1 MTAHKH
7 DPLDPGYRFCPK
19 CGGSLEKRV
28 VEAHDPR
35 ERLFCARCGFIF
47 YLDPK
52 LSVGTIV
59 RGGEGFLLLRRAINP
74 GYGRWVFPGGY
85 VDRGETVEE
94 AAAREAL
101 EETGVRIALGRL
113 VDIYSYARRAIVV
126 IVYEAT
132 AVSGEPHATPEA
144 LEVRWFAP
152 DAVPWGELAF
162 PSTRSAMR
170 DYFNRNG
177 LADAVPLDLDP
188 GEEF

>member
-1 MTAHKH
+1 MHEF
-7 DPLDPGYRFCPK
+7 DPLDPGYRFCPR

-28 VEAHDPR
+28 VEPHDPR
-35 ERLFCARCGFIF
+35 ERLHCARCGFIF

-59 RGGEGFLLLRRAINP
+59 RGGEGFLLLRRAIDP
-74 GYGRWVFPGGY
+74 GYGSWVFPGGY

-101 EETGVRIALGRL
+101 EETGVQIALGPL
-113 VDIYSYARRAIVV
+113 VGIYSYARRGIVV

-132 AVSGEPHATPEA
+132 VVSGEPHETPEA

-152 DAVPWGELAF
+152 GAVPWNELAF
-162 PSTRSAMR
+162 PSTRSALR
-170 DYFNRNG
+170 DYFDRYG
-177 LADAVPLDLDP
+177 LAGAVPRPPDP
-188 GEEF
+188 ARGF